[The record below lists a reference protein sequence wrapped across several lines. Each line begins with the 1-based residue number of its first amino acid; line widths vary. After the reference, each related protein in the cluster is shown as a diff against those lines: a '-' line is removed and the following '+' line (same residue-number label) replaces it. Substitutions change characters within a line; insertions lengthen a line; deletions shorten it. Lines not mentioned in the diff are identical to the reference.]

1 MGMRNHKDDLAEER
15 AAYAEIGRI
24 VGIPF
29 STPNVC
35 ERFASQVGKVI
46 LFDMIVITQLDLE
59 HNSFEIKYTFGMDV
73 DGMDPGSTRTLENSV
88 VAKVADASR
97 AIRTDQYVDAGS
109 AAKSLDEAGLLSR
122 IATPLIA
129 NDQVVGTL
137 HVTSKEP
144 NAYGELEFARLEIVG
159 NQIAGAI
166 ASAIQLQA
174 AKDRASQ
181 LESLYDVAAIL
192 AQQIVNALAS
202 IIGADYVVLRKVDK
216 EEKNLTLVAS
226 GGFGSMEFRQVIDLS
241 DSNILARTVYLEGQ
255 AILINDY

>member
-1 MGMRNHKDDLAEER
+1 
-15 AAYAEIGRI
+15 
-24 VGIPF
+24 
-29 STPNVC
+29 
-35 ERFASQVGKVI
+35 
-46 LFDMIVITQLDLE
+46 
-59 HNSFEIKYTFGMDV
+59 
-73 DGMDPGSTRTLENSV
+73 
-88 VAKVADASR
+88 
-97 AIRTDQYVDAGS
+97 
-109 AAKSLDEAGLLSR
+109 LDEAGLLSR

-137 HVTSKEP
+137 QVTSKEP

-159 NQIAGAI
+159 NQMAGAI

-192 AQQIVNALAS
+192 AQPLRFEDKAQQIVNALAS

-216 EEKNLTLVAS
+216 EEKNLILVAS

-241 DSNILARTVYLEGQ
+241 DSNFLARTAYLEGQ